1 MKVGVIGDGIIGTAV
16 AASIV
21 KFHRTAQ
28 VTLIDDGRPYKT
40 SQAGQGYLW
49 SIHRYDD
56 KIGFQTSL
64 LAKDAWK
71 ELLGDDELLERKGSL
86 LISPKGE
93 NELKQYFERAK
104 LGIKELE
111 FVDDAATMNQALK
124 SDEFYGV
131 YFPDDYTCTPP
142 ALIDFLKERY
152 DLKLDKRTVLCL
164 EDELQ
169 QSKVDYLIVCAGPW
183 INELKDVGVQPV
195 RGVLLEVNNG
205 KDIDMDSFNND
216 VPIMEYGYGGSGV
229 HFTLSFRGKYLVGAS
244 REFVGFSTDN
254 LDQIEDSILEHAKGF
269 LKDDALAQTC
279 NRRIGY
285 RPFCMDQRNFNR
297 KYFVTQLETDKRII
311 LVYGFEG
318 QGVLYAPLA
327 GLDVLDLLKDID
339 IIDENASSK

>member
-1 MKVGVIGDGIIGTAV
+1 MKIGVIGDGIIGTAV
-16 AASIV
+16 AASIA

-64 LAKDAWK
+64 LAKEAWK
-71 ELLGDDELLERKGSL
+71 NLLGDDKELLEKKGSL
-86 LISPKGE
+86 LISPKDK
-93 NELKQYFERAK
+93 NELRQYFERAK
-104 LGIKELE
+104 LGIEELN

-142 ALIDFLKERY
+142 ALINILKERY
-152 DLKLDKRTVLCL
+152 NFKLEKRSIICL

-183 INELKDVGVQPV
+183 INELKDVGVQPI
-195 RGVLLEVNNG
+195 RGVLLEVDSG
-205 KDIDMDSFNND
+205 KDIDPKSFTND

-229 HFTLSFRGKYLVGAS
+229 HFTLSCRNGKYLVGAS
-244 REFVGFSTDN
+244 REDVGFSTDN
-254 LDQIEDSILEHAKGF
+254 LDEIEGSILEHANVF
-269 LKDDALAQTC
+269 LKNDALAQTC
-279 NRRIGY
+279 NVRIGY
-285 RPFCMDQRNFNR
+285 RPLCINQRSFDR
-297 KYFVTQLETDKRII
+297 KYSIMQLEANKKII

-327 GLDVLDLLKDID
+327 GLDVLDLLK
-339 IIDENASSK
+339 N